1 MNEVFVAIR
10 SQFLT
15 RKTTIIRRK
24 KIEEIEV
31 FAGTFL
37 WKKGYRKIKIA
48 TMGTSGSY
56 KSGYFPFEI
65 WHPIFLK
72 LLRLKRH
79 EEHHCSPCLLTLSIH

>member
-1 MNEVFVAIR
+1 M
-10 SQFLT
+10 
-15 RKTTIIRRK
+15 
-24 KIEEIEV
+24 

-65 WHPIFLK
+65 WHPIFLQATSAQK
-72 LLRLKRH
+72 GMKNIIVLH
-79 EEHHCSPCLLTLSIH
+79 AFLTLSIH

>member
-1 MNEVFVAIR
+1 LGYRQGGLMMDEVFVSIR

-24 KIEEIEV
+24 KVEQIEV

-37 WKKGYRKIKIA
+37 WKKGYRKIKIS

-65 WHPIFLK
+65 WHPIFLQATSSK
-72 LLRLKRH
+72 KA
-79 EEHHCSPCLLTLSIH
+79 